1 MRLHCTIQSAWIEGL
16 DAAPAAIRGLPREP
30 GAFTGREEICGRY
43 QLAPLRGQ
51 DGYARL
57 RDAVVDAPP
66 RPFVPQGATRLQD
79 KRCRDRPSRR

>member
-16 DAAPAAIRGLPREP
+16 DAGPAAIRGLPREP

-51 DGYARL
+51 DGYPRL
-57 RDAVVDAPP
+57 CDAVVDAPSQAF
-66 RPFVPQGATRLQD
+66 RATGCD
-79 KRCRDRPSRR
+79 PSSG